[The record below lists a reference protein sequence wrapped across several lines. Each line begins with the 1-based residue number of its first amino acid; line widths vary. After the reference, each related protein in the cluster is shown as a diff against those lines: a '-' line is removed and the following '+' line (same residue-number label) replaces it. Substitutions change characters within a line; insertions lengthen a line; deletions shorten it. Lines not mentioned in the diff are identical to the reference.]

1 MNVVSISELKTN
13 PSAVL
18 SDANDFP
25 IAIKNRNKTSGYVV
39 GKDIFEKL
47 VSFVEDYIDRKAIK
61 EADYKRGT
69 SLENVIKELG
79 LE

>member
-1 MNVVSISELKTN
+1 MTNISISELKTN

-18 SDANDFP
+18 SSASDYPVAV
-25 IAIKNRNKTSGYVV
+25 KKRNKTTGYIV
-39 GKDIFEKL
+39 GKDFFEKL

-69 SLENVIKELG
+69 PLDEVIKELG